1 MSHVNGHVTPKKIIS
16 FKEFLFITIFGLVL
30 LTTQYPFLRAWVMLL
45 INILMCVSNMCLG
58 RSGSSSSSSM
68 GVVVHELEL
77 ALTGL
82 IRSLLPI
89 FSCFCYVAN
98 NVNKQRW
105 SHGLDLFV
113 AKGDLRSLF
122 QIA

>member
-1 MSHVNGHVTPKKIIS
+1 
-16 FKEFLFITIFGLVL
+16 
-30 LTTQYPFLRAWVMLL
+30 
-45 INILMCVSNMCLG
+45 
-58 RSGSSSSSSM
+58 M
-68 GVVVHELEL
+68 GVVHELEL

-98 NVNKQRW
+98 NVNKQKVVTW
-105 SHGLDLFV
+105 VVDLFV

-122 QIA
+122 SDSLS

>member
-1 MSHVNGHVTPKKIIS
+1 MLNT
-16 FKEFLFITIFGLVL
+16 
-30 LTTQYPFLRAWVMLL
+30 PFLRAWVILL

-58 RSGSSSSSSM
+58 RSSSSM
-68 GVVVHELEL
+68 GVVHELEL

-82 IRSLLPI
+82 IKSLLPI
-89 FSCFCYVAN
+89 FSCFCYVA
-98 NVNKQRW
+98 KQCEQQSW

-113 AKGDLRSLF
+113 AKGDLTSLF